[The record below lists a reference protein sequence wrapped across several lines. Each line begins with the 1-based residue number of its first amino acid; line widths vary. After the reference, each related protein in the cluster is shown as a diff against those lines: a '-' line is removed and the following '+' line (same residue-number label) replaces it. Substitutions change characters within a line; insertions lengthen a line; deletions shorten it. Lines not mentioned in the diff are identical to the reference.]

1 LFVVELLL
9 MVLGITAGVIGLAG
23 RLPDPRK
30 VKRELAQRR
39 VQSISSLVD
48 GKAGAVRGTV
58 ALAEPNAYVRA
69 PITGRSCVYWL
80 VVFDEVGIGDDFH
93 ELGRAEGGVP
103 FLLRSD
109 HGTARVVPDRPR
121 IALPGESVSLPIA
134 SASRLFVAASELTTL
149 KPPNYAT
156 SYLRA
161 TVYTLEVDMFVTVSG
176 WCTREP
182 DPEAAENVARYRE
195 QLPSRPVISGTRR
208 AKLLI
213 G

>member
-1 LFVVELLL
+1 MFVVELLL
-9 MVLGITAGVIGLAG
+9 LVLGITAGVIGLAG

-30 VKRELAQRR
+30 VKRELAQLRI
-39 VQSISSLVD
+39 QTISSLVD
-48 GKAGAVRGTV
+48 GKPAAVRGTV
-58 ALAEPNAYVRA
+58 ALAEPKAYVRA
-69 PITGRSCVYWL
+69 PIIHRTCVYWL
-80 VVFDEVGIGDDFH
+80 VVFDEVGIGGDFH

-103 FLLRSD
+103 FLLRSE

-121 IALPGESVSLPIA
+121 IALPGEAVSMPIA
-134 SASRLFVAASELTTL
+134 YARQLLAVANELTKL
-149 KPPNYAT
+149 KRHNYPT

-161 TVYTLEVDMFVTVSG
+161 TVYTLEPAMFVTVSG

-182 DPEAAENVARYRE
+182 DPEASEDVAGYRE